1 MWKRGANLSGRSRDG
16 TAVKISLLRVTFLGE
31 EGLLHLLPWQ
41 EEGK

>member
-1 MWKRGANLSGRSRDG
+1 MCGRRAQIYQEGDG
-16 TAVKISLLRVTFLGE
+16 TAVKISPLRVTFLE